1 MVSVLK
7 KPFVSGVDGVGSIIM
22 AKKNLFLKDLHGN
35 IMRLKALIGYNVVI
49 NYYLD
54 EAELMMLIGF
64 HKIPKY
70 KNWKPLSVQFVLE
83 DFKEDSS
90 VINLKVADLVKQYM
104 EERVSIEKQ
113 NYEMVEI
120 TKNIDFEIKTYKKK
134 NKKEPNFIMVGMGL
148 IKYFAIGKEDSGD
161 FWYKEY
167 HVIGDVNALP
177 KSIVVGYDKKLVI
190 DNKVIYEK
198 RITDSI
204 KKFEKEHKLIPNEII
219 LGADVFSSLD
229 PKDNYKKMK
238 VISGEKVPPDYIK
251 IKYVKRPE
259 KK

>member
-1 MVSVLK
+1 
-7 KPFVSGVDGVGSIIM
+7 M

-49 NYYLD
+49 NYYMD
-54 EAELMMLIGF
+54 ETELMMLVGF

-70 KNWKPLSVQFVLE
+70 KKWKPLSVQFVLD

-90 VINLKVADLVKQYM
+90 VINLKVANLVKQYM

-120 TKNIDFEIKTYKKK
+120 TKNIDSEIRTYKKK
-134 NKKEPNFIMVGMGL
+134 NKREPNFIMVGMAI
-148 IKYFAIGKEDSGD
+148 IKYFAIGKESAGG

-177 KSIVVGYDKKLVI
+177 KSIVAGYDKKLVI
-190 DNKVIYEK
+190 DNKAIYEK
-198 RITDSI
+198 RIKDLI

-219 LGADVFSSLD
+219 LGTDVMLSFD
-229 PKDNYKKMK
+229 PSGGLINCKQTIYKNQSVMMK
-238 VISGEKVPPDYIK
+238 VISGEKAPPDYIK
-251 IKYVKRPE
+251 VKYVKRPD
-259 KK
+259 KN